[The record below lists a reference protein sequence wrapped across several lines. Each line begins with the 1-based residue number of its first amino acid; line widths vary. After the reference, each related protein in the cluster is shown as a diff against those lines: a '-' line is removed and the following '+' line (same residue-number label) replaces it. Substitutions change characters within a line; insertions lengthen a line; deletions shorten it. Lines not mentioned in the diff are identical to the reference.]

1 MKRILITSTDVMM
14 YQFLLPHVYFLYEN
28 GYIVDVACSYAEGYQ
43 DEGYHTFIRENLPKE
58 STMYS
63 VSLARNPY
71 DFENIKGLNELR
83 TIMANNKYDVIWT
96 NEPVM
101 GVMTRLA
108 AAKCRKSGT
117 KVLYMAH
124 GYHFFKGAPKK
135 NWIYYP
141 VEKIMSR
148 YCDAMCMINWED
160 YEFTHKHMP
169 SVQVYHIDGIGFD
182 SAKYERI
189 KIDKEKK
196 RKELGFN
203 TDDIILLSVGELQTR
218 KNHEPVL
225 RAIAEI
231 DNKNVKYVICGWGE
245 LREHLLSVAEKLG
258 LKDRFFLLGHRYDIP
273 EILKMADIFIH
284 PSLREGL
291 GIAALEAMS
300 AGLPIISSNV
310 QGLKDFIQN
319 GRNGFVCAPSD
330 INSYRN
336 AIEQLL
342 KDSDLRA
349 KMSKNNIVDSKKYD
363 IQNSREQ
370 VLGILNSILG
380 MQ

>member
-1 MKRILITSTDVMM
+1 M
-14 YQFLLPHVYFLYEN
+14 
-28 GYIVDVACSYAEGYQ
+28 
-43 DEGYHTFIRENLPKE
+43 
-58 STMYS
+58 
-63 VSLARNPY
+63 
-71 DFENIKGLNELR
+71 
-83 TIMANNKYDVIWT
+83 
-96 NEPVM
+96 
-101 GVMTRLA
+101 
-108 AAKCRKSGT
+108 
-117 KVLYMAH
+117 
-124 GYHFFKGAPKK
+124 
-135 NWIYYP
+135 
-141 VEKIMSR
+141 
-148 YCDAMCMINWED
+148 
-160 YEFTHKHMP
+160 
-169 SVQVYHIDGIGFD
+169 
-182 SAKYERI
+182 
-189 KIDKEKK
+189 
-196 RKELGFN
+196 
-203 TDDIILLSVGELQTR
+203 
-218 KNHEPVL
+218 
-225 RAIAEI
+225 
-231 DNKNVKYVICGWGE
+231 
-245 LREHLLSVAEKLG
+245 SVAEKLG

>member
-1 MKRILITSTDVMM
+1 MRKILITSTDVMM
-14 YQFLLPHVYFLYEN
+14 YQFLIPHVWYLHEN
-28 GYIVDVACSYAEGYQ
+28 GYTVDIACSYAKGYQ
-43 DEGYHTFIRENLPKE
+43 NENYHTYIREHLPKD

-71 DFENIKGLNELR
+71 DFKNITGLKELKR
-83 TIMANNKYDVIWT
+83 ITRNNKYDIIWT

-108 AAKCRKSGT
+108 ATKCRKNGT

-141 VEKIMSR
+141 VEKFMSR

-160 YEFTHKHMP
+160 YEFTRKHMQ
-169 SVQVYHIDGIGFD
+169 SVKVYHIDGIGFD
-182 SAKYERI
+182 SKKFE
-189 KIDKEKK
+189 KIDIKKEEK

-203 TDDIILLSVGELQTR
+203 ADDIILLSVGELQAR

-231 DNKNVKYVICGWGE
+231 NNKNIKYIICGWGE
-245 LREHLLSVAEKLG
+245 LKEHLLSVAEQLG
-258 LKDRFFLLGHRYDIP
+258 IKERFFLLGHRYDIP
-273 EILKMADIFIH
+273 EILKIADVFIH

-300 AGLPIISSNV
+300 AGLPIVSSNV

-330 INSYRN
+330 VHGYRN

-342 KDSDLRA
+342 GNPDLRS
-349 KMSKNNIVDSKKYD
+349 KMSKNNVEDSHKFD

-370 VLGILNSILG
+370 VLNIINNILEV
-380 MQ
+380 

>member
-1 MKRILITSTDVMM
+1 MM
-14 YQFLLPHVYFLYEN
+14 YQFLLPHVRFLYEN

-43 DEGYHTFIRENLPKE
+43 DEGYHDFIRDSLPEE

-71 DFENIKGLNELR
+71 DFHNIKGLSDLKEIFENK
-83 TIMANNKYDVIWT
+83 KYDLIWT

-108 AAKCRKSGT
+108 AAKCRKNGT

-124 GYHFFKGAPKK
+124 GYHFFRGAPIK

-141 VEKIMSR
+141 IERIMSR

-160 YEFTHKHMP
+160 FDFTRKHIPFM
-169 SVQVYHIDGIGFD
+169 QVYHIDGIGFN
-182 SAKYERI
+182 SAKYEKI

-203 TDDIILLSVGELQTR
+203 TDDIILLSVGELQPR

-231 DNKNVKYVICGWGE
+231 NNKNVKYVICGWGE
-245 LREHLLSVAEKLG
+245 LKEDLLSVADKLG
-258 LKDRFFLLGHRYDIP
+258 VKDRLFLLGHRYDIA
-273 EILKMADIFIH
+273 EILKMADVFIH

-291 GIAALEAMS
+291 GIAVLEAMS

-319 GRNGFVCAPSD
+319 DRNGFVCAPSD
-330 INSYRN
+330 INGYRI

-342 KDSDLRA
+342 KDPNLRA

-363 IQNSREQ
+363 IQNSRKQ
-370 VLGILNSILG
+370 VLDILNIIADAR
-380 MQ
+380 